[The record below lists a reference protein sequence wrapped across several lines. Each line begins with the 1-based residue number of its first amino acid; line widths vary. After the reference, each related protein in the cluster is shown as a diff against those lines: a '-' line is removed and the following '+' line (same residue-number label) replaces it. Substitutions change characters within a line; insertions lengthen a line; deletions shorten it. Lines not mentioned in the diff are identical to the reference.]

1 MPSPREERWIEDAR
15 VELEAARLL
24 AENLIPNLAIF
35 HARQA
40 IEKLLKC
47 GYPILLQRPMRREHS
62 LPAMVHDVFGRVPE
76 PIWEIIK
83 RLNPFYMSTRYVD
96 AAGGPPS
103 GSFMPEDAEEAV
115 AMAQEAFEWIEINY
129 REKS

>member
-1 MPSPREERWIEDAR
+1 MLTERERGWVDDAR
-15 VELEAARLL
+15 IDLEAGRLL
-24 AENLIPNLAIF
+24 ARHMIPNHAVF

-47 GYPILLQRPMRREHS
+47 GYPILHERPMPREHS
-62 LPAMVHDVFGRVPE
+62 LQAMVHDVFGRIPD
-76 PIWEIIK
+76 PIWAIIK

-103 GSFMPEDAEEAV
+103 ERFESEDAQGAV
-115 AMAQEAFEWIEINY
+115 QLAEEAFEWIETQY
-129 REKS
+129 RERS

>member
-1 MPSPREERWIEDAR
+1 MLPERAEGWIADAR
-15 VELEAARLL
+15 VDLEAARLL
-24 AENLIPNLAIF
+24 SQHMIPNHAIF

-40 IEKLLKC
+40 LEKLLKA
-47 GYPILLQRPMRREHS
+47 GYPIVRKRPMPREHS
-62 LPAMVHDVFGRVPE
+62 LQAMVHDVFGRIPE
-76 PIWEIIK
+76 PIWAIIK

-103 GSFMPEDAEEAV
+103 ERFEPEDAKEAV
-115 AMAQEAFEWIEINY
+115 KLAQEAFEWIEAQY

>member
-1 MPSPREERWIEDAR
+1 MPSLREERWIEDAR

-24 AENLIPNLAIF
+24 SEQLIPNLAIF

-40 IEKLLKC
+40 LEKLLKC
-47 GYPILLQRPMRREHS
+47 GYPIVLKRPMPREHS
-62 LPAMVHDVFGRVPE
+62 LPAMVHDVFGRIPE
-76 PIWEIIK
+76 PTWEIIK

-103 GSFMPEDAEEAV
+103 ERFEPEDAEEAV
-115 AMAQEAFEWIEINY
+115 AMAQEAFEWIETQY
-129 REKS
+129 RERS

>member
-1 MPSPREERWIEDAR
+1 MLSERGEGWIADAR
-15 VELEAARLL
+15 IDLEAARLL
-24 AENLIPNLAIF
+24 SQHVIPNHAIF

-40 IEKLLKC
+40 LEKLLKA
-47 GYPILLQRPMRREHS
+47 GYPLLLKQPMPREHS
-62 LPAMVHDVFGRVPE
+62 LQAMVHDVFGRIPE
-76 PIWEIIK
+76 PIWAIIK

-103 GSFMPEDAEEAV
+103 EAFEPEDAQEAV
-115 AMAQEAFEWIEINY
+115 ALAQEAFEWIEARY

>member
-1 MPSPREERWIEDAR
+1 MLSERAEGWIADAR
-15 VELEAARLL
+15 IDLEAARLL
-24 AENLIPNLAIF
+24 SQHVIAHHAIF

-40 IEKLLKC
+40 LEKLLKC
-47 GYPILLQRPMRREHS
+47 GYPILLGRPMPREPS
-62 LPAMVHDVFGRVPE
+62 LQAMIHDVFGRIPE
-76 PIWEIIK
+76 PIWAIIK

-103 GSFMPEDAEEAV
+103 KRFEPEDAQQAV
-115 AMAQEAFEWIEINY
+115 ELAQEAFEWIEAQY

>member
-1 MPSPREERWIEDAR
+1 MLSERHERWIADAR
-15 VELEAARLL
+15 VDLEAARLL
-24 AENLIPNLAIF
+24 SQHMIPHYAIF

-40 IEKLLKC
+40 VEKLLKA
-47 GYPILLQRPMRREHS
+47 GYPILLKRPMPREHS
-62 LPAMVHDVFGRVPE
+62 LQAMVHDVFGRIPE
-76 PIWEIIK
+76 PIWATIK

-103 GSFMPEDAEEAV
+103 ERFEPEDAREAV
-115 AMAQEAFEWIEINY
+115 ELAQEAFEWIEAQY

>member
-1 MPSPREERWIEDAR
+1 MLSERAEGWIADAR
-15 VELEAARLL
+15 IDLEAARVLSQH
-24 AENLIPNLAIF
+24 LIPNHAIF

-40 IEKLLKC
+40 LEKLLKA
-47 GYPILLQRPMRREHS
+47 GYPILKRRPMPREHS
-62 LPAMVHDVFGRVPE
+62 LQAMVHEVFGRIPE
-76 PIWEIIK
+76 PIWAIIK

-103 GSFMPEDAEEAV
+103 ELFEPEDAQEAV
-115 AMAQEAFEWIEINY
+115 QLAEEAFEWIATQY

>member
-1 MPSPREERWIEDAR
+1 MLSERGEGWIADAR
-15 VELEAARLL
+15 IDLEAARLL
-24 AENLIPNLAIF
+24 SQHVIANHAIF

-40 IEKLLKC
+40 LEKLLKA
-47 GYPILLQRPMRREHS
+47 GYPLLLKQPMPREHS
-62 LPAMVHDVFGRVPE
+62 LQAMVHDLFGRIPE
-76 PIWEIIK
+76 PIWAIIK

-103 GSFMPEDAEEAV
+103 EAFEPEDAREAV
-115 AMAQEAFEWIEINY
+115 ELAQEAFEWIEAQY

>member
-1 MPSPREERWIEDAR
+1 MLSERAEGWIADAR
-15 VELEAARLL
+15 IDLEAARVLSVH
-24 AENLIPNLAIF
+24 LIPNHAIF

-40 IEKLLKC
+40 LEKLLKA
-47 GYPILLQRPMRREHS
+47 GYPILKKRPMPREHS
-62 LPAMVHDVFGRVPE
+62 LQAMVHEVFGRIPD
-76 PIWEIIK
+76 PIWAIIK

-103 GSFMPEDAEEAV
+103 ERFEPEDAQEAV
-115 AMAQEAFEWIEINY
+115 QLAEEAFEWIETQY

>member
-1 MPSPREERWIEDAR
+1 MLSEREQGWVEDAR
-15 VELEAARLL
+15 VELEAAHLL
-24 AENLIPNLAIF
+24 CGHQIPNLAIF

-40 IEKLLKC
+40 LEKLLKC
-47 GYPILLQRPMRREHS
+47 GYPILRQRPMPREHS
-62 LPAMVHDVFGRVPE
+62 LTALVHDVFGRIPE

-103 GSFMPEDAEEAV
+103 EYFAPEDSAEAV
-115 AMAQEAFEWIEINY
+115 EMAQEAFEWIEAQY
-129 REKS
+129 RERG

>member
-1 MPSPREERWIEDAR
+1 MLSERAEGWIADAR
-15 VELEAARLL
+15 IDLEAARLL
-24 AENLIPNLAIF
+24 SQHLIPNHAIF

-40 IEKLLKC
+40 LEKLLKA
-47 GYPILLQRPMRREHS
+47 GYPILKHRPMPREHS
-62 LPAMVHDVFGRVPE
+62 LQAMVHEVFGRIPE
-76 PIWEIIK
+76 PIWAIIK

-103 GSFMPEDAEEAV
+103 ERFEPEDAQEAV
-115 AMAQEAFEWIEINY
+115 QLAEEAFEWIETQY

>member
-1 MPSPREERWIEDAR
+1 MLTEQERAWIDDAR
-15 VELEAARLL
+15 LDLEAARLL
-24 AENLIPNLAIF
+24 AEHEIPHIAIF

-47 GYPILLQRPMRREHS
+47 GYPMLRGHRMPREHS
-62 LPAMVHDVFGRVPE
+62 LQAMVHHVFGRIPE

-83 RLNPFYMSTRYVD
+83 KLNPFYMSTRYVD

-103 GSFMPEDAEEAV
+103 RLFETEDAKEAV
-115 AMAQEAFEWIEINY
+115 KMAQEAFEWIEEQY
-129 REKS
+129 RRRS

>member
-1 MPSPREERWIEDAR
+1 MLSERAEGWIADAR
-15 VELEAARLL
+15 IDLEAARLL
-24 AENLIPNLAIF
+24 SQHLIPNHAIF

-40 IEKLLKC
+40 LEKLLKA
-47 GYPILLQRPMRREHS
+47 GYPILKRRPMPREHS
-62 LPAMVHDVFGRVPE
+62 LQAMVHEVFGRIPE
-76 PIWEIIK
+76 PIWAIIK

-103 GSFMPEDAEEAV
+103 ERFEPEDAQEAV
-115 AMAQEAFEWIEINY
+115 QLAEEAFEWIETQY